1 MNARRTP
8 WWHAAIA
15 LVLGLGVGAGVAV
28 LGESSGT
35 TLIGT
40 PWFVPVVLGAI
51 GVVAL
56 LAFWFLQ
63 YRSWRW
69 VRRVYRRK
77 IIDNKYAA
85 TDPKKRPKTFV
96 NPAVAFNTLVLCKS
110 MVLAGAA
117 LAGWYGG
124 QIIPTLAHIEGS
136 FYGQAVLECAVSA
149 AVCLADMVIG
159 FVGEWLCQ
167 LPPTEG
173 PENPKVKGQQR
184 QGTLAGAAAKT
195 VR

>member
-56 LAFWFLQ
+56 VLALN
-63 YRSWRW
+63 
-69 VRRVYRRK
+69 VH
-77 IIDNKYAA
+77 KYAA
-85 TDPKKRPKTFV
+85 TDPKKRPKTFI

-173 PENPKVKGQQR
+173 TENPKVKGQQR

>member
-1 MNARRTP
+1 
-8 WWHAAIA
+8 
-15 LVLGLGVGAGVAV
+15 
-28 LGESSGT
+28 
-35 TLIGT
+35 
-40 PWFVPVVLGAI
+40 
-51 GVVAL
+51 
-56 LAFWFLQ
+56 
-63 YRSWRW
+63 
-69 VRRVYRRK
+69 
-77 IIDNKYAA
+77 
-85 TDPKKRPKTFV
+85 
-96 NPAVAFNTLVLCKS
+96 

-136 FYGQAVLECAVSA
+136 FYEQAVLECAVSA

-173 PENPKVKGQQR
+173 PENPKVKGRQR

>member
-56 LAFWFLQ
+56 VLALN
-63 YRSWRW
+63 
-69 VRRVYRRK
+69 VH
-77 IIDNKYAA
+77 KYAA

-159 FVGEWLCQ
+159 VRGGVAVPAASHRRAGES
-167 LPPTEG
+167 
-173 PENPKVKGQQR
+173 
-184 QGTLAGAAAKT
+184 QGERPAAARHSGRCHRQNRALT
-195 VR
+195 RFAQAVHAMFRVL

>member
-1 MNARRTP
+1 MNAHRTS

-15 LVLGLGVGAGVAV
+15 LVLGLIAGAGLAV
-28 LGESSGT
+28 LGESTGL

-40 PWFVPVVLGAI
+40 PWFVAAVLAVI

-56 LAFWFLQ
+56 VLALN
-63 YRSWRW
+63 
-69 VRRVYRRK
+69 VH
-77 IIDNKYAA
+77 KYAT

-96 NPAVAFNTLVLCKS
+96 NPSVAFNALVLCKS
-110 MVLAGAA
+110 MILAGAA

-136 FYGQAVLECAVSA
+136 FYEHAVLECAVTA

-167 LPPTEG
+167 LPPDEG
-173 PENPKVKGQQR
+173 AEHPKMQEQQR
-184 QGTLAGAAAKT
+184 QGGLAGAAVKT
-195 VR
+195 AR

>member
-35 TLIGT
+35 TLIGA

-56 LAFWFLQ
+56 VLALN
-63 YRSWRW
+63 
-69 VRRVYRRK
+69 VH
-77 IIDNKYAA
+77 KYAA

>member
-15 LVLGLGVGAGVAV
+15 MVLGLGTGAGVAV

-40 PWFVPVVLGAI
+40 PWFVPVVLGVI
-51 GVVAL
+51 GVIAL
-56 LAFWFLQ
+56 VLAVNVHQ
-63 YRSWRW
+63 
-69 VRRVYRRK
+69 
-77 IIDNKYAA
+77 YAA

-96 NPAVAFNTLVLCKS
+96 NPSVAFNTLVLCKA
-110 MVLAGAA
+110 MILAGAA

-124 QIIPTLAHIEGS
+124 QIIPTITHIEGS
-136 FYGQAVLECAVSA
+136 FYEQAVLQCAVTA

-159 FVGEWLCQ
+159 FVGEWLCK

-173 PENPKVKGQQR
+173 PENPKMKEQQR
-184 QGTLAGAAAKT
+184 QSGLAGAAAKT
-195 VR
+195 TR